1 MSEWCYKRTEKL
13 TQMTRTHGTGPG
25 GSADPTEF
33 IIRPLGVGDA
43 AAVSGLLRAQPPE
56 YVRFFYAFDFDEEAL
71 TRVLAA
77 RQRDVYSGI
86 FWRGELAGL
95 FMLRGWD
102 AGYEVPSFGVLVDV
116 RHRGRAFM
124 RIALDVSKLICRL
137 AGAPRLMAK
146 IHPDNVSPRGAR
158 RLGLVQTGVEPE
170 TGNVIY
176 HIDL

>member
-1 MSEWCYKRTEKL
+1 MRATD
-13 TQMTRTHGTGPG
+13 TNI
-25 GSADPTEF
+25 SAGHAGFT
-33 IIRPLGVGDA
+33 IRELRGGDA
-43 AAVSGLLRAQPPE
+43 ATVSALLRAQPPE
-56 YVRFFYAFDFDEEAL
+56 YARFFYAFGSGEDEIAGIL
-71 TRVLAA
+71 DA
-77 RQRDVYSGI
+77 RERDVYSGI
-86 FWRGELAGL
+86 FWRGELAAV

-124 RIALDVSKLICRL
+124 RIALDVAKLICRL
-137 AGAPRLMAK
+137 SGAPRLMAK

-158 RLGLVQTGVEPE
+158 RLGLVQTGHEAE

>member
-1 MSEWCYKRTEKL
+1 
-13 TQMTRTHGTGPG
+13 MTRTQETETSGSTGPT
-25 GSADPTEF
+25 DFT
-33 IIRPLGVGDA
+33 IRPLGVVDA
-43 AAVSGLLRAQPPE
+43 AAVSRLLRAQPPE
-56 YVRFFYAFDFDEEAL
+56 YARFFYAFGSDEEEI
-71 TRVLAA
+71 A
-77 RQRDVYSGI
+77 RILGARRRDVYSGM
-86 FWRGELAGL
+86 FWRGELAAF

-124 RIALDVSKLICRL
+124 RIALDVAKLVCRL
-137 AGAPRLMAK
+137 AGAPRLLAK